1 MFKSLYTP
9 PITTFGEKS
18 SEYLNNLIKTKSNS
32 GMAVVLIDKNFYEKN
47 NNLSFLKKINKKN
60 ILLINHKKEPTVQFI
75 DELKNKIVSNF
86 SKISIVVGIG
96 GGSMLDTAKA
106 ISNLITNPGS
116 ASKYQGWDLLK
127 KPGIFKVGVPTL
139 SGTGSESSKTCVLT
153 NDKTFH
159 KLGMN
164 SKFSVFDE
172 LILDPNLNKTVEKKQ
187 YFYSA
192 MDAYIHAIESLSG
205 SFRNSYADNY
215 SNLSKNLIEE
225 IFLSNNPRSIQNRS
239 KLMLASYYGGLAISS
254 SFVGLIHPISAA
266 LSVVYGFKHCY
277 ANCISFRALGE
288 FYPTHYKIFN
298 KMCKFN
304 NIKFGKKIK
313 NLKSDDFEKL
323 VISTLVHEKPLYNA
337 LGKKYKEI
345 LNKEKLWEIFNR
357 I

>member
-9 PITTFGEKS
+9 PITTFGPKS
-18 SEYLNNLIKTKSNS
+18 SEYLNNLIKTKSDS
-32 GMAVVLIDKNFYEKN
+32 GTAVVLIDKNFYEKN
-47 NNLSFLKKINKKN
+47 INLSFLKKINKKN

-96 GGSMLDTAKA
+96 GGSMLDTTKA

-139 SGTGSESSKTCVLT
+139 SGTGAESSKTCVIT
-153 NDKTFH
+153 NHKSFQ

-164 SKFSVFDE
+164 SKYSVFDE
-172 LILDPNLNKTVEKKQ
+172 LILDPSLIKTVSNKQ
-187 YFYSA
+187 YFYTA
-192 MDAYIHAIESLSG
+192 MDTYIHAIESLSG
-205 SFRNSYADNY
+205 NFRSSYSDNY
-215 SNLSKNLIEE
+215 SILSKNLIEQ
-225 IFLSNNPRSIQNRS
+225 IFLSNNPKSSENRS

-266 LSVVYGFKHCY
+266 LSVVFGFKHCY
-277 ANCISFRALGE
+277 ANCLAFKSLKKY
-288 FYPTHYKIFN
+288 YPNHYKIFN
-298 KMCKFN
+298 KMCIQNSIQFHKE
-304 NIKFGKKIK
+304 IKI
-313 NLKSDDFEKL
+313 LKSEDFDDL
-323 VISTLVHEKPLYNA
+323 VSSTLIHEKPLYNA
-337 LGKKYKEI
+337 LGKNYKKI
-345 LNKEKLWEIFNR
+345 LNKETLWEIFNK

>member
-1 MFKSLYTP
+1 MFQSVYNNSVVNFGNNSVNYLIDLIDFKKKSGN
-9 PITTFGEKS
+9 IA
-18 SEYLNNLIKTKSNS
+18 I
-32 GMAVVLIDKNFYEKN
+32 LIDKNFYKKN
-47 NNLSFLKKINKKN
+47 NHLNFLKKIHKEYIF
-60 ILLINHKKEPTVQFI
+60 ILDHKKEPSVIFI
-75 DELKNKIVSNF
+75 DNLKQIIISRLKKVSM
-86 SKISIVVGIG
+86 VVGIG
-96 GGSMLDTAKA
+96 GGSTLDTSKA

-139 SGTGSESSKTCVLT
+139 SGTGAESSKTCVIT
-153 NDKTFH
+153 NHKSFQ

-164 SKFSVFDE
+164 SKYSVFDE
-172 LILDPNLNKTVEKKQ
+172 LILDPILNKTVEKNQ

-192 MDAYIHAIESLSG
+192 MDSYIHAIESLSG
-205 SFRNSYADNY
+205 NFRSSYADNY

-277 ANCISFRALGE
+277 ANCISFRALRD
-288 FYPTHYKIFN
+288 FYPHYFKIFDRMCKNYKIQFN
-298 KMCKFN
+298 KQI
-304 NIKFGKKIK
+304 IK
-313 NLKSDDFEKL
+313 LQDDDFDKL
-323 VISTLVHEKPLYNA
+323 VISTLIHEKPLYNV
-337 LGKKYKEI
+337 LGKNYKKI
-345 LNKEKLWEIFNR
+345 LNKDRLRKIFKK